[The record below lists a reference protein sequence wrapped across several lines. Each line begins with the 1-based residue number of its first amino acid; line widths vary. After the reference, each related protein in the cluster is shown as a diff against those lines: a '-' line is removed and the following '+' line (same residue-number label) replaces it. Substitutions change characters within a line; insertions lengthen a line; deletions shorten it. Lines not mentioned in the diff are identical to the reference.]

1 MNGPSGDPVSETA
14 AGINRI
20 EGYLLVQSRIQEA
33 RRDAEKFADQM
44 YWLTSSQR
52 LEIVN
57 LYTQDRMAVTKR
69 SLEMTAARAQE
80 LRREYAARY
89 AALKQRLLC
98 ICVATVIMSLA
109 LALAMLIVL
118 A

>member
-1 MNGPSGDPVSETA
+1 MNGPSGDPISETA

-20 EGYLLVQSRIQEA
+20 EGYLLVHSRIEEA

-52 LEIVN
+52 AEIVN

-69 SLEMTAARAQE
+69 SLEMTASRAKE
-80 LRREYAARY
+80 LRQEYAARY
-89 AALKQRLLC
+89 AALKQRLLS
-98 ICVATVIMSLA
+98 IFVATLVMSLT
-109 LALAMLIVL
+109 LTFAMLIVL
-118 A
+118 T